1 MRHFIA
7 VFNWIKPLTKETW
20 MKLSKTILWAV
31 GGIAMAGMAYAY
43 KAALNYRE
51 KAFEEKLVKQEL
63 ETLEGEGGICLG

>member
-1 MRHFIA
+1 
-7 VFNWIKPLTKETW
+7 